1 MVSWVTALVVEVVLV
16 SVNVVLVAS
25 MVGGCIVS
33 APEHTLC
40 WQFLGS
46 AMKVLVLLL
55 VLSVWTHM
63 IAVLSLAMVA
73 GSGG

>member
-16 SVNVVLVAS
+16 SVNVVLVA
-25 MVGGCIVS
+25 MVGCCIVS